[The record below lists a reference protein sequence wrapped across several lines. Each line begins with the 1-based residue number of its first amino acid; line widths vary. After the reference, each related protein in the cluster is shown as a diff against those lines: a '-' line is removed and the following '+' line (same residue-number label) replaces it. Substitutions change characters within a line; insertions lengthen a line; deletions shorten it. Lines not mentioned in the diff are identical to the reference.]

1 MIHEATVV
9 VATATE
15 VAAAPEALK
24 TVNAKRAWTEE
35 EDEKLLE
42 AVNKFGAQRWSLIS
56 SHLVGRVGKQCRER
70 WFNHLCPE
78 VSKGEWTAEE
88 DEAIAR
94 GVAELGTKWSE
105 IVKRLPGRTDNV
117 IKNRFNSQLR
127 REQRR
132 ARAAANGG
140 GAKPAEPA
148 PIAIT
153 AVESATAT
161 ASSAADEKEPN
172 AKRMR
177 RETEATLAAAAAAV
191 SAYTGSASTAD
202 AGSALPMPATDA
214 ALD

>member
-1 MIHEATVV
+1 MGGGPPCHAPPSSSRTLGPPP
-9 VATATE
+9 VAPPSPALLPCP
-15 VAAAPEALK
+15 ALAPCL
-24 TVNAKRAWTEE
+24 VSDSRAPSPPPH
-35 EDEKLLE
+35 
-42 AVNKFGAQRWSLIS
+42 R
-56 SHLVGRVGKQCRER
+56 
-70 WFNHLCPE
+70 FNHLCPS
-78 VSKGEWTAEE
+78 VKKGDWTPDE
-88 DEAIAR
+88 DKIIQD

-105 IVKRLPGRTDNV
+105 IVKRLPGRTDNS
-117 IKNRFNSQLR
+117 IKNRYNSQLR

-161 ASSAADEKEPN
+161 ASSAADEEEPN

-177 RETEATLAAAAAAV
+177 LETEATLAAAAAAV